1 MMTKHS
7 GIVLI
12 LVVCVA
18 SFVSGFSAL
27 SLSPTHVV
35 NYTVTQPYFST
46 ITQTHVVS
54 YAVTQ
59 SYLSTIT
66 QSVTVSTTATAYVT
80 KTEIQGYPQYV
91 TQYITV
97 TATSQSGA
105 SYGSM
110 VTLTFLH
117 FSSNN
122 SLLLEATAVSPTGIG
137 MSIGFHCEPYRVS
150 DYIPYTYQANLSVP
164 SGQNYWIIVRNLS
177 LGSNVA
183 IQVQDTQNPFLSTVT
198 VNTPFLMYISG
209 PCQFR
214 VP

>member
-1 MMTKHS
+1 MITKHS

-18 SFVSGFSAL
+18 SFVSVFSAL

-35 NYTVTQPYFST
+35 
-46 ITQTHVVS
+46 S

-59 SYLSTIT
+59 PYLSTIT
-66 QSVTVSTTATAYVT
+66 QSVTVPTTATAYVT

-117 FSSNN
+117 FSLNN

-137 MSIGFHCEPYRVS
+137 MSIGFHCEPRVS

>member
-1 MMTKHS
+1 MITRHS

-18 SFVSGFSAL
+18 SFVSVFSAL

-35 NYTVTQPYFST
+35 NYTVTQPY
-46 ITQTHVVS
+46 
-54 YAVTQ
+54 
-59 SYLSTIT
+59 LSTVT

-117 FSSNN
+117 FSLNN

-137 MSIGFHCEPYRVS
+137 MSIGFHCEPRVS

-214 VP
+214 VS

>member
-1 MMTKHS
+1 MITKHS

-18 SFVSGFSAL
+18 SFVSVFSAL

-35 NYTVTQPYFST
+35 SYTVTQP
-46 ITQTHVVS
+46 
-54 YAVTQ
+54 
-59 SYLSTIT
+59 YLSTIT

-97 TATSQSGA
+97 TTTSQSGA

-117 FSSNN
+117 FSLNN

-137 MSIGFHCEPYRVS
+137 MSIGFHCEPRVS

-164 SGQNYWIIVRNLS
+164 SGQNYWIIVRNLT

>member
-1 MMTKHS
+1 MTKHS

-18 SFVSGFSAL
+18 SFVSVFSAL

-35 NYTVTQPYFST
+35 TYTVTQPC
-46 ITQTHVVS
+46 
-54 YAVTQ
+54 
-59 SYLSTIT
+59 LSTIT

-117 FSSNN
+117 FSLNN
-122 SLLLEATAVSPTGIG
+122 SLLLEARAVSPSGIG
-137 MSIGFHCEPYRVS
+137 MSIGFHCEPRVS
-150 DYIPYTYQANLSVP
+150 DYIPYTYQASLSVP

-209 PCQFR
+209 PCQFL

>member
-1 MMTKHS
+1 MITKHS

-35 NYTVTQPYFST
+35 NYT
-46 ITQTHVVS
+46 
-54 YAVTQ
+54 VTQ

-117 FSSNN
+117 FSLNS

-137 MSIGFHCEPYRVS
+137 MSIGFHCEPRVS
-150 DYIPYTYQANLSVP
+150 DYIPYTYQASLSVP

-183 IQVQDTQNPFLSTVT
+183 IQVEDTQNPFLSTVT